1 MADKA
6 KQTPTTPAL
15 PSEYIDEIRKIFS
28 LFSDGKNKQQTHISN
43 LPSILKGLDILL
55 SEKEMEEAKKTYDPT
70 NTSYIT
76 VQAIIDI
83 ASNRLQCTET
93 REDLIDAMK
102 VFDDDNDGKLTVEQF
117 KNSLTKYGDKI
128 SEDDA
133 DELITD
139 FDPNN
144 TGFIDIEEFSTVIME
159 KLKL

>member
-1 MADKA
+1 MTDKP
-6 KQTPTTPAL
+6 KSISTSPAL
-15 PSEYIDEIRKIFS
+15 PAEYIDEIRKIFS
-28 LFSDGKNKQQTHISN
+28 LFSDGKNKQQSHVSN
-43 LPSILKGLDILL
+43 LSSILKGLDILL
-55 SEKEMEEAKKTYDPT
+55 SEKELEEAKKVHDPG

-83 ASNRLQCTET
+83 ASSRLQCTET
-93 REDLIDAMK
+93 KEDLVDAMK

-133 DELITD
+133 EELVTD

-144 TGFIDIEEFSTVIME
+144 TGFIDIEEFSAVIME